1 MLLMG
6 RMIVRFW
13 ESQFMFVFRRLK
25 VPFIL
30 LVLRELTLN
39 CTRLMARRVVG
50 SESTPEALG

>member
-1 MLLMG
+1 
-6 RMIVRFW
+6 
-13 ESQFMFVFRRLK
+13 MFVFRRLK

-30 LVLRELTLN
+30 LVLRVLTLN